1 MRLLTTRIML
11 GAIVACGLLL
21 VQAALAPETLGLV
34 LLLFS
39 AAVAVVCAV
48 ASVAI
53 LRRNKT
59 LVAAGILSTLAVTF
73 TMAFVRVWG
82 LGSGEGYDVE
92 HATGLGAGSDV
103 FLLLGLCFG
112 APAALLLFLG
122 SVWPVK
128 SAAPKRRRRPAH
140 GSGPTGRSV
149 SRAAPRKPSASRPA
163 RPARPRASKSP
174 AR

>member
-21 VQAALAPETLGLV
+21 VQDALAMETLGLV

-39 AAVAVVCAV
+39 AAVAVVCSV

-59 LVAAGILSTLAVTF
+59 LLAAGILTTLAVIF
-73 TMAFVRVWG
+73 ILAFIRVWG
-82 LGSGEGYDVE
+82 LGSGEGYDVG
-92 HATGLGAGSDV
+92 HSRGLGAGSDV
-103 FLLLGLCFG
+103 FLFLGLGFG
-112 APAALLLFLG
+112 GPAVLTLFLG

-128 SAAPKRRRRPAH
+128 DANPRRGARGKHGTRSTGSSVRR
-140 GSGPTGRSV
+140 G
-149 SRAAPRKPSASRPA
+149 APRKPSASRPA
-163 RPARPRASKSP
+163 RPARPRASQSSV
-174 AR
+174 R